1 MKKHLGRTITALRK
15 KRGLS
20 QKDAAA
26 ELGISQ
32 ALLSPYEKGIRECG
46 LEFIVRLAD
55 YYEVSTD
62 YLLGRSSEAASE
74 TLTEDDYSDAEIARS
89 NTQCLLNRR
98 LAVNSAAVIYSLL
111 SKINNKKL
119 TKHVSDYLFV
129 AEYNMF
135 RKIYSIKENNHADI
149 FRVTYPFSATYCSA
163 TLSVT
168 DARIKEASQNL
179 EGMSLSVDSLSQDY
193 GESFPALNELIKNAE
208 KTIIQN
214 HRIS

>member
-1 MKKHLGRTITALRK
+1 MKKQLGRTITALRK

-32 ALLSPYEKGIRECG
+32 ALLSHYEKGIRECG

-89 NTQCLLNRR
+89 NTQCLL
-98 LAVNSAAVIYSLL
+98 
-111 SKINNKKL
+111 KL

-135 RKIYSIKENNHADI
+135 RKIYSIKENNPADI
-149 FRVTYPFSATYCSA
+149 FRVTSPFSDNYCAA